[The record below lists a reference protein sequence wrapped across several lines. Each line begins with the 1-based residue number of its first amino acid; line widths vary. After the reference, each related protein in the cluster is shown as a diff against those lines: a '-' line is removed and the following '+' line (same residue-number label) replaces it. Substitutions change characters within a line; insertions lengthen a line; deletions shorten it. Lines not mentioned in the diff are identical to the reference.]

1 GILSSTDRTLESGT
15 PSFRRPLLASS
26 SEVQMGSMPVPDSGD
41 DSERA
46 ITVLVTGFG
55 PFQDR
60 YPVNP
65 SHEIT
70 RLLPSSIPQTTPG
83 RKPIHVIGYG
93 SAIRVCYAEAREL
106 LPPLLE
112 AYHKTIDLVLHIG
125 MASGRQYY
133 AAERYAHRS
142 GYSKHKDLDGC
153 TPSTDQTERDFGDC
167 PDLMETSLDFENV
180 VQQWQSTISDSPET
194 SPACGADCRP
204 SENAGNF
211 LCDYTYY
218 NSMVWYGRRNKK
230 FEGGPSSDRPVIFF
244 HVPAESDEAAL
255 EKGTAVATAL
265 IQAMVEDFV
274 AHRSA

>member
-1 GILSSTDRTLESGT
+1 
-15 PSFRRPLLASS
+15 
-26 SEVQMGSMPVPDSGD
+26 
-41 DSERA
+41 
-46 ITVLVTGFG
+46 
-55 PFQDR
+55 
-60 YPVNP
+60 
-65 SHEIT
+65 
-70 RLLPSSIPQTTPG
+70 
-83 RKPIHVIGYG
+83 
-93 SAIRVCYAEAREL
+93 
-106 LPPLLE
+106 
-112 AYHKTIDLVLHIG
+112 TIDLVLHIG

-142 GYSKHKDLDGC
+142 GYSKHRDLDGC
-153 TPSTDQTERDFGDC
+153 IPSADETERDFGDC

-180 VQQWQSTISDSPET
+180 VQQWQSTISDSPKT

-211 LCDYTYY
+211 LCDFTYY

-230 FEGGPSSDRPVIFF
+230 LEGGANSDRPVIFF